1 MRKLALGSERH
12 QPPSLASLPLY
23 SRAMKRLPRAQCPA
37 AGGFAAG
44 RLHTPNQDGRRSD
57 EPSSQG
63 GLGTIRQAAA
73 LLYSGFVWKHSPQ
86 GHEFWQNVVAQLNV
100 VREIGEVSISGNA
113 ELNSTAP
120 SASAEPK

>member
-1 MRKLALGSERH
+1 MSA
-12 QPPSLASLPLY
+12 
-23 SRAMKRLPRAQCPA
+23 RLQAVP
-37 AGGFAAG
+37 
-44 RLHTPNQDGRRSD
+44 
-57 EPSSQG
+57 EE
-63 GLGTIRQAAA
+63 IRQAAA

-120 SASAEPK
+120 SAGEKS